1 MATKKK
7 AKKLAKP
14 AAKKKAVKKVAKK
27 KVVAKKP
34 APKKKAP
41 VKKVKPAPVAVPPPV
56 MEETPVL
63 VEEITETFVTPD
75 GTLEVTETIL
85 TFEEEPEEDN
95 GFAED
100 DLPDA
105 EEENDEEGP
114 VM

>member
-7 AKKLAKP
+7 AKVVKKKV
-14 AAKKKAVKKVAKK
+14 AKKPVKKVAKK

-34 APKKKAP
+34 APRKKAP
-41 VKKVKPAPVAVPPPV
+41 VKKVKPATVAAPPPLV
-56 MEETPVL
+56 EETPIM

-85 TFEEEPEEDN
+85 TFEEEPEADN

-100 DLPDA
+100 DLADA
-105 EEENDEEGP
+105 DEEKDEEGS

>member
-1 MATKKK
+1 M
-7 AKKLAKP
+7 AKKP
-14 AAKKKAVKKVAKK
+14 VKKVAKK

-34 APKKKAP
+34 APKKNAP
-41 VKKVKPAPVAVPPPV
+41 VKKVKPATVAAPPPLV
-56 MEETPVL
+56 EEETPIM

-85 TFEEEPEEDN
+85 TFEEEPEADN

-100 DLPDA
+100 DLADA
-105 EEENDEEGP
+105 DEEKDEEGP